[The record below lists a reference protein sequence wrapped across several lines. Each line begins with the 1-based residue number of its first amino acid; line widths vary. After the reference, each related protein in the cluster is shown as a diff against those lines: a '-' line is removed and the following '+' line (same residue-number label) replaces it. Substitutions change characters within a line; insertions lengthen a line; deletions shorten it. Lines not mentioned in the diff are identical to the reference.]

1 MHTRRF
7 DRKAL
12 PNPQPNTPTAMNPS
26 TVSRRFA
33 PALYILF
40 FLTGFLAARLWFNP
54 QNHLAELPTTLAA
67 VAALAVAYL
76 SYLVAMYGIRLRAEE
91 HRRTQTAQRES
102 IHPIL
107 HAAVTVPADRPYLLT
122 LDIHNSGKGRA
133 ADIRF
138 RAAPVADKPAAR
150 ALIDNL
156 QALPVFDTG
165 LDTLGTGEHSLIVF
179 ADTADIF
186 QLLSEHGLNG
196 AVRLTAEYRNI
207 FGEPCKS
214 ESILDLGAVKIL
226 AEQGAFAAR

>member
-1 MHTRRF
+1 M
-7 DRKAL
+7 L
-12 PNPQPNTPTAMNPS
+12 VPQSLFQPATETLPTAMNPS

-40 FLTGFLAARLWFNP
+40 FFTGFLTASLWPDPRNY
-54 QNHLAELPTTLAA
+54 LAELPATLAA
-67 VAALAVAYL
+67 VAALALAYL
-76 SYLVAMYGIRLRAEE
+76 TYLVIMYGIRLRAEE
-91 HRRTQTAQRES
+91 HRRTLAAQRET

-107 HAAVTVPADRPYLLT
+107 HAAVTVPADRPYLLV

-138 RAAPVADKPAAR
+138 HAAPVADKPAAR

-186 QLLSEHGLNG
+186 NLLAEHGLNG
-196 AVRLTAEYRNI
+196 AVRLSAEYKNI

-214 ESILDLGAVKIL
+214 ESILDLSAVKIL
-226 AEQGAFAAR
+226 AEQGTFAAR